1 MKGGTPTSERTAL
14 KGSERRVRGEVPGR
28 FRPNAPA
35 AQQEL
40 RGGPRLRRSRLRNE
54 ALGLQQMGL
63 LLAARTG
70 PLVRAARQTQ
80 APGSGVDPAPRPE
93 RHPTTPVRPSD
104 EEGLVRVPGV
114 LRDDPRDR
122 TVQGGSPA
130 ASDEGEDRSPRAC
143 ETLWPKRWIDRSP
156 CKRAPA
162 RSASGR
168 CSSTR
173 SHPAVPSVLVRWTKI
188 ACARSRS
195 RPRIPRQTSRSD
207 LPAPGRPTS
216 RDAIREPS

>member
-1 MKGGTPTSERTAL
+1 MEAPTSERTAL

-28 FRPNAPA
+28 FRPNAPP

-70 PLVRAARQTQ
+70 PLVRAARQAQ
-80 APGSGVDPAPRPE
+80 APGSGVDPGSTPE
-93 RHPTTPVRPSD
+93 RHPTTHRRGPPMRRASF
-104 EEGLVRVPGV
+104 RS
-114 LRDDPRDR
+114 RRAR
-122 TVQGGSPA
+122 TTIHETGPFKEVPA
-130 ASDEGEDRSPRAC
+130 ASDESEDRSPRAC

-156 CKRAPA
+156 CEKAPA

-173 SHPAVPSVLVRWTKI
+173 SHRAVPSVRVRWTKI
-188 ACARSRS
+188 ACSRSRS
-195 RPRIPRQTSRSD
+195 QPRIPRLTSRSD
-207 LPAPGRPTS
+207 LPATPGRPTS